1 MLQHIFKTLL
11 LAGLALMA
19 FAPSAK
25 AHDEPSR
32 PLEDSLLTPPPP
44 APTNLVITSSTATTI
59 SLQWSAPSAPFF
71 SIRVI
76 DVTGSQALPM
86 VTGSGDQVTIGGLQ
100 PGHLHHMYVR
110 VAYERTGPFSESTF
124 IEGTTG
130 YIIVDKVIGLQRACK
145 PDQSH
150 TGKDHTLCVK
160 KSTSSNPA
168 YYDNGSVGRI
178 LYGDT
183 EMSFAVVYT
192 TGFDGVPEL
201 HMGELSDPDQK
212 FLFQSINTGTA
223 NCYYKASTGQPILMF
238 EATTIGFFGV
248 NESKLTLK
256 FSAAFIAGGGLY
268 YFCTSCGDDPRLP
281 EEHESTD
288 LRDIT
293 KTEAPHAFEYSD
305 LNVEISPNPFT
316 DVATARFSLKTS
328 GFVSVQLFD
337 AMGQVAQTL
346 QAHTYLDAG
355 EYTAT
360 VNGSNLPGGTYFLV
374 TQTEKN
380 RQITALIKQ
389 Q

>member
-11 LAGLALMA
+11 LAGFALTA

-25 AHDEPSR
+25 AHDEPSKPHEN
-32 PLEDSLLTPPPP
+32 PLYAHQPP
-44 APTNLVITSSTATTI
+44 APTNLVITGVTATTI
-59 SLQWSAPSAPFF
+59 SLQWSAPGAPFF
-71 SIRVI
+71 SIMVI
-76 DVTGSQALPM
+76 DVTGSQVLPT
-86 VTGSGDQVTIGGLQ
+86 VHGIGDQATIVGLQ

-110 VAYERTGPFSESTF
+110 VAYEERGPLSDHGF

-145 PDQSH
+145 PDQSY
-150 TGKDHTLCVK
+150 TGKYHTLCVK

-168 YYDNGSVGRI
+168 SYDNGSVGRI

-192 TGFDGVPEL
+192 TGFGGVPEL

-212 FLFQSINTGTA
+212 FLFLSINSGTA
-223 NCYYKASTGQPILMF
+223 HCYYKASTGQPILMF
-238 EATTIGFFGV
+238 EATTVGFFGV
-248 NESKLTLK
+248 NESKLNLK

-288 LRDIT
+288 LRDIP
-293 KTEAPHAFEYSD
+293 KSEAPHAFEHSG
-305 LNVEISPNPFT
+305 LNIEVNPNPFV
-316 DVATARFSLKTS
+316 DAATVRYSLETQS
-328 GFVSVQLFD
+328 FVSIQVFD
-337 AMGQVAQTL
+337 ATGQLIQTL
-346 QAHTYLDAG
+346 QPQTYLEAG

-360 VNGSNLPGGTYFLV
+360 VSGTNLPSGTYFLV
-374 TQTEKN
+374 TQTGKN
-380 RQITALIKQ
+380 RQITALQKQ
-389 Q
+389 